1 MAKRKSAAKR
11 GAKAPPRKS
20 TSTEVEVVEEAE
32 NGASWEAGVAVLT
45 GVILLAAC
53 LVVDYGLGAYG
64 EGLFFK

>member
-11 GAKAPPRKS
+11 GAKASPRKS